1 MNDKAA
7 TCTETGL
14 TAGSKCS
21 VCGEVLTAQ
30 EVVPA
35 LGHKFENG
43 VCTVCGEKDPNYVP
57 PLSTRSRTLRS
68 PAPTTMLSSG
78 QQIRA

>member
-35 LGHKFENG
+35 LGHDFKDG
-43 VCTVCGEKDPNYVP
+43 KCTRCGAALLYGK
-57 PLSTRSRTLRS
+57 
-68 PAPTTMLSSG
+68 SG
-78 QQIRA
+78 ECDSGYASV